1 MGGYAGGLAIPS
13 LTGTASMT
21 RDWTPRS
28 IYALGLVT
36 LIYAFNYLDRS
47 ILSLVL
53 PQVKAEMHLSDT
65 ALGLVSGFAFVLF
78 YSLLGVP
85 IARLADRSNRRNIVG
100 IGLVFWSLM
109 TSLTG
114 LVANVWQLAATR
126 FLMGAGEACGVA
138 PSNAMVSDMFS
149 KARRGLALAIL
160 SSGSSI
166 AFIVFFP
173 IVGWLVDNHGWRTT
187 FIAAGIPGMVL
198 ALLLFATVREPAR
211 AAPSTPQE
219 GREGFIETALFLFR
233 SQAFVRTVVGGA
245 FMGISL
251 YASSVWNPMFLVRV
265 HGFSLTE
272 VGTAIGP
279 LRGFAGLGGVLFGGW
294 LADRLGRRD
303 ARWRLATPGIACVL
317 VLPADLV
324 FLLSGAIGTS
334 LAGLA
339 VAQFCTS
346 MHLGPVYAACMGV
359 ARPRMRATAA
369 ALFLLIAN
377 LVGQVL
383 GPLIVG
389 YLNDV
394 LNASYGDLAIRYSLI
409 VGAVCAALGG
419 AVLISASRSLDRD
432 SRRAGGT

>member
-1 MGGYAGGLAIPS
+1 MSGNVS
-13 LTGTASMT
+13 QT

-28 IYALGLVT
+28 IYALGLLT

-53 PQVKAEMHLSDT
+53 PQVKAEMQLSDT

-85 IARLADRSNRRNIVG
+85 IARLADRSSRRNILG
-100 IGLVFWSLM
+100 FGLVFWSLM

-114 LVANVWQLAATR
+114 FVTNVWQLAATR

-149 KARRGLALAIL
+149 KARRSLVVAIL

-166 AFIVFFP
+166 AFVVFFP
-173 IVGWLVDNHGWRTT
+173 IVGWLVDHHGWRVT
-187 FIAAGIPGMVL
+187 FIAAGIPGLVL
-198 ALLLFATVREPAR
+198 ALLLFATVREPVR
-211 AAPSTPQE
+211 AAASTPQE
-219 GREGFIETALFLFR
+219 GRESFIETAVFLFGSR
-233 SQAFVRTVVGGA
+233 AFARTVAGGA

-265 HGFSLTE
+265 HGLSLTE
-272 VGTAIGP
+272 VGGVIGP
-279 LRGFAGLGGVLFGGW
+279 LRGLAGLGGVLFGGW
-294 LADRLGRRD
+294 LAGRLGRRD
-303 ARWRLATPGIACVL
+303 PRWHLATPGIACLL
-317 VLPADLV
+317 VLPAELV
-324 FLLSGAIGTS
+324 FLLSGPIVPS

-394 LNASYGDLAIRYSLI
+394 LHASYGDLAIRYSLI

-419 AVLISASRSLDRD
+419 AVLISASRTLERD
-432 SRRAGGT
+432 SRRAGET

>member
-1 MGGYAGGLAIPS
+1 MI
-13 LTGTASMT
+13 TRTTAAAPETIGVAAMA

-28 IYALGLVT
+28 IYALALLT

-85 IARLADRSNRRNIVG
+85 IARLADRSSRRNIVG
-100 IGLVFWSLM
+100 IGLIFWSLM

-114 LVANVWQLAATR
+114 LVANVWQLATTR

-138 PSNAMVSDMFS
+138 PSNALVSDMFS
-149 KARRGLALAIL
+149 PARRNLAVAIL
-160 SSGSSI
+160 SSGSAI
-166 AFIVFFP
+166 AFVVFFP
-173 IVGWLVDNHGWRTT
+173 LVGWLVDHHGWRAT
-187 FIAAGIPGMVL
+187 FVAAGVPGIVL
-198 ALLLFATVREPAR
+198 ALLLFTTVREPAR
-211 AAPSTPQE
+211 AAPVTPEE
-219 GREGFIETALFLFR
+219 GRESLTETVRFLLQ
-233 SQAFVRTVVGGA
+233 SPAFVRTVVGGA

-251 YASSVWNPMFLVRV
+251 YASAVWNPMFLVRV
-265 HGFSLTE
+265 HGLSLTE
-272 VGTAIGP
+272 VGSVIGP
-279 LRGFAGLGGVLFGGW
+279 LRGLAGLGGVLFGGW

-303 ARWRLATPGIACVL
+303 ARWRLAMPGIACVL

-324 FLLSGAIGTS
+324 FLLSGALGTS

-346 MHLGPVYAACMGV
+346 MHLGPVYAACMAV
-359 ARPRMRATAA
+359 ARARMRATAA

-377 LVGQVL
+377 FVGQIL

-389 YLNDV
+389 YLNDR

-409 VGAVCAALGG
+409 IGAVCAALGG
-419 AVLISASRSLDRD
+419 AVLISAARSLERD

>member
-1 MGGYAGGLAIPS
+1 MDAAAPLKDAV
-13 LTGTASMT
+13 TVT

-28 IYALGLVT
+28 VYALGLLT

-53 PQVKAEMHLSDT
+53 PQIKAEMHLSDT
-65 ALGLVSGFAFVLF
+65 TLGLVSGFAFVLF

-85 IARLADRSNRRNIVG
+85 IARLADRSSRRNILG
-100 IGLVFWSLM
+100 AGLIFWSLM

-114 LVANVWQLAATR
+114 FVVNVWQLAATR

-138 PSNAMVSDMFS
+138 PSNALVAAMFS
-149 KARRGLALAIL
+149 KARRALALAIL
-160 SSGSSI
+160 SAGSSI
-166 AFIVFFP
+166 AFVVFFP
-173 IVGWLVDNHGWRTT
+173 VAGWIVDNHGWRMT
-187 FIAAGIPGMVL
+187 FIAAGVPGVLL

-211 AAPSTPQE
+211 TVPAGPTRGQE
-219 GREGFIETALFLFR
+219 GFVETALFLLR
-233 SQAFVRTVVGGA
+233 SKAFTRTVAGGA

-265 HGFSLTE
+265 HHFSLTE
-272 VGTAIGP
+272 VGSTIGP
-279 LRGFAGLGGVLFGGW
+279 LRGLAGLGGVVFGGW

-303 ARWRLATPGIACVL
+303 ARWRLATPGIACLL
-317 VLPADLV
+317 VLPAEMV
-324 FLLSGAIGTS
+324 FLLSGSISTS
-334 LAGLA
+334 LAGLG

-359 ARPRMRATAA
+359 ARPQMRATAA

-389 YLNDV
+389 FLNDV
-394 LNASYGDLAIRYSLI
+394 LSASYGDLAIRYSLI

-419 AVLISASRSLDRD
+419 AVLIGASHSLEAD
-432 SRRAGGT
+432 SHRAGET

>member
-1 MGGYAGGLAIPS
+1 MSGNVS
-13 LTGTASMT
+13 QT

-28 IYALGLVT
+28 IYALGLLT

-53 PQVKAEMHLSDT
+53 PQVKAEMQLSDT

-85 IARLADRSNRRNIVG
+85 IARLADRSSRRNILG
-100 IGLVFWSLM
+100 FGLVFWSLM

-114 LVANVWQLAATR
+114 FVTTIWQLAATR

-149 KARRGLALAIL
+149 KARRSLVVAIL

-166 AFIVFFP
+166 AFVVFFP
-173 IVGWLVDNHGWRTT
+173 IAGWLVDHHGWRTT
-187 FIAAGIPGMVL
+187 FIAAGIPGLVL

-211 AAPSTPQE
+211 AAAATPQE
-219 GREGFIETALFLFR
+219 GRESFIETALFLFGSR
-233 SQAFVRTVVGGA
+233 AFARTVAGGA

-265 HGFSLTE
+265 HGLSLTE
-272 VGTAIGP
+272 VGGVIGP
-279 LRGFAGLGGVLFGGW
+279 LRGLAGLGGVLFGGW
-294 LADRLGRRD
+294 LAGRLGRRD
-303 ARWRLATPGIACVL
+303 PRWHLATPGIACLL
-317 VLPADLV
+317 VLPAELV
-324 FLLSGAIGTS
+324 FLLSGPIVLS

-394 LNASYGDLAIRYSLI
+394 LHASYGDLAIRYSLI

-419 AVLISASRSLDRD
+419 AVLVSASRTLERD
-432 SRRAGGT
+432 SRRAGET

>member
-1 MGGYAGGLAIPS
+1 MGAAGPLKDA
-13 LTGTASMT
+13 ASRT

-28 IYALGLVT
+28 IYALGLLT
-36 LIYAFNYLDRS
+36 LIYAINYFDRS

-53 PQVKAEMHLSDT
+53 PQIKAEMHLSDT

-85 IARLADRSNRRNIVG
+85 IARLADRTSRRNVLG
-100 IGLVFWSLM
+100 GGLVFWSLM

-114 LVANVWQLAATR
+114 FVVNVWQLAATR

-138 PSNAMVSDMFS
+138 PSNAMVAAMFS
-149 KARRGLALAIL
+149 KAQRALALAIL
-160 SSGSSI
+160 SAGSAI
-166 AFIVFFP
+166 AFVVFFP
-173 IVGWLVDNHGWRTT
+173 IAGWIVDHHGWRTT
-187 FIAAGIPGMVL
+187 FIAAGVPGVVL

-211 AAPSTPQE
+211 ALPAGPGGQA
-219 GREGFIETALFLFR
+219 EGFLETTRFLLQ
-233 SQAFVRTVVGGA
+233 SQTFTRTVIGGA

-251 YASSVWNPMFLVRV
+251 YASLVWTPMFLVRV
-265 HGFSLTE
+265 HDFSLTE
-272 VGTAIGP
+272 VGATIGP
-279 LRGFAGLGGVLFGGW
+279 LRGLAGLGGVIFGGW

-303 ARWRLATPGIACVL
+303 ARWRLALPGIACLL
-317 VLPADLV
+317 VLPAELV
-324 FLLSGAIGTS
+324 FLLSGSIGTS
-334 LAGLA
+334 LASLG

-359 ARPRMRATAA
+359 ARPQMRATAA

-389 YLNDV
+389 FLNDA
-394 LNASYGDLAIRYSLI
+394 LSASYGDLAIRYSLI

-419 AVLISASRSLDRD
+419 VAIISASHSLEAD
-432 SRRAGGT
+432 SHRAGEA

>member
-1 MGGYAGGLAIPS
+1 MDAAAPLKDAV
-13 LTGTASMT
+13 TVT

-28 IYALGLVT
+28 VYALGLLT

-53 PQVKAEMHLSDT
+53 PQIKAEMHLSDT
-65 ALGLVSGFAFVLF
+65 TLGLVSGFAFVLF

-85 IARLADRSNRRNIVG
+85 IARLADRSSRRNILG
-100 IGLVFWSLM
+100 AGLIFWSLM

-114 LVANVWQLAATR
+114 FVVNVWQLAATR

-138 PSNAMVSDMFS
+138 PSNALVAAMFS
-149 KARRGLALAIL
+149 KARRALALAIL
-160 SSGSSI
+160 SAGSSI
-166 AFIVFFP
+166 AFVVFFP
-173 IVGWLVDNHGWRTT
+173 VAGWIVDNHGWRMT
-187 FIAAGIPGMVL
+187 FIAAGVPGVLL

-211 AAPSTPQE
+211 TVPAGPTRGQE
-219 GREGFIETALFLFR
+219 GFVETALFLLR
-233 SQAFVRTVVGGA
+233 SKAFTRTVAGGA

-265 HGFSLTE
+265 HHFSLTE
-272 VGTAIGP
+272 VGSTIGP
-279 LRGFAGLGGVLFGGW
+279 LRGLAGLGGVVFGGW
-294 LADRLGRRD
+294 LADRL
-303 ARWRLATPGIACVL
+303 
-317 VLPADLV
+317 V
-324 FLLSGAIGTS
+324 FLLSGSISTS
-334 LAGLA
+334 LAGLG

-359 ARPRMRATAA
+359 ARPQMRATAA

-389 YLNDV
+389 FLNDV
-394 LNASYGDLAIRYSLI
+394 LSASYGDLAIRYSLI

-419 AVLISASRSLDRD
+419 AVLIGASHSLEAD
-432 SRRAGGT
+432 SHRAGET

>member
-1 MGGYAGGLAIPS
+1 MSGSVSLA
-13 LTGTASMT
+13 

-28 IYALGLVT
+28 IYALSLLT

-53 PQVKAEMHLSDT
+53 PQVKAEMQLSDT

-85 IARLADRSNRRNIVG
+85 IARLADRSSRRNILG
-100 IGLVFWSLM
+100 FGLIFWSLM
-109 TSLTG
+109 TTLTG
-114 LVANVWQLAATR
+114 FVTNVWQLAATR

-149 KARRGLALAIL
+149 KARRSLVVAIL

-166 AFIVFFP
+166 AFVVFFP
-173 IVGWLVDNHGWRTT
+173 IVGWLVDHHGWRAT
-187 FIAAGIPGMVL
+187 FIAAGIPGLVL

-211 AAPSTPQE
+211 AAASTPQE
-219 GREGFIETALFLFR
+219 GRESFIETALFLFGSR
-233 SQAFVRTVVGGA
+233 AFARTVAGGA

-265 HGFSLTE
+265 HGLSLTE
-272 VGTAIGP
+272 VGGVIGP
-279 LRGFAGLGGVLFGGW
+279 LRGLAGLSGVLFGGW
-294 LADRLGRRD
+294 LAGRLGRRD
-303 ARWRLATPGIACVL
+303 PRWHLATPGIACLL
-317 VLPADLV
+317 VLPAELV
-324 FLLSGAIGTS
+324 FLLSGPIVLS

-394 LNASYGDLAIRYSLI
+394 LHASYGDLAIRYSLI

-419 AVLISASRSLDRD
+419 AVLISASRTLERD
-432 SRRAGGT
+432 SRRAGET

>member
-1 MGGYAGGLAIPS
+1 MP
-13 LTGTASMT
+13 

-28 IYALGLVT
+28 IYALGLLT

-85 IARLADRSNRRNIVG
+85 IARLADRSSRRNIVG

-114 LVANVWQLAATR
+114 LVANVWQLAVTR
-126 FLMGAGEACGVA
+126 FLMGAGEACGTA
-138 PSNAMVSDMFS
+138 PSNAMVADMFS
-149 KARRGLALAIL
+149 RARRGLAIAIL
-160 SSGSSI
+160 SAGSSL
-166 AFIVFFP
+166 AFVVFFP
-173 IVGWLVDNHGWRTT
+173 VAGWLVDHHGWRMT
-187 FIAAGIPGMVL
+187 FIAAGLPGFAL
-198 ALLLFATVREPAR
+198 ALLLFATVREPERAVPPTAPQAR
-211 AAPSTPQE
+211 DGMLA
-219 GREGFIETALFLFR
+219 TALFLFG

-251 YASSVWNPMFLVRV
+251 YASSVWTPMFLVRV
-265 HGFSLTE
+265 HGLTLTE
-272 VGTAIGP
+272 VGSAIGP

-294 LADRLGRRD
+294 LADRLGRHD
-303 ARWRLATPGIACVL
+303 ARWRLAVPGIACML

-334 LAGLA
+334 FVGLA
-339 VAQFCTS
+339 IAQFCTS

-377 LVGQVL
+377 LVGQIL

-389 YLNDV
+389 YLNDL
-394 LNASYGDLAIRYSLI
+394 LNARYGGLAIRYSLI

-419 AVLISASRSLDRD
+419 ATLISASRSLERD
-432 SRRAGGT
+432 GRRAGET